1 MFREAANVWLREH
14 GERDYFQMIDAAD
27 AVKNGETP
35 EDGQAIDDL
44 TMRLWA
50 AGVGEKHGYLS
61 PPAVAANFLS
71 TSDVLHRRLANDPEL
86 RQAVYAFADA
96 WHWFHFEAQGEHE
109 VANLGLKS
117 FAGRAAGPQAAKQQ
131 SDQKWR
137 IVKDKFREFSAHSRK
152 CSDQVQRQP
161 PPFLKEPINS
171 ILAELKLRPVSEKSL
186 RDFLRTLIKTPI
198 AE

>member
-1 MFREAANVWLREH
+1 MKKRLSDKEVLAQQRIDHRRGEVKGPTGSGLQKTIYEQRGIRSLAVEIFDDPRVTVAAAQLQNGPWDLFEMFREAANVWLREH

-71 TSDVLHRRLANDPEL
+71 TSDVLHRRLATTPNP
-86 RQAVYAFADA
+86 
-96 WHWFHFEAQGEHE
+96 
-109 VANLGLKS
+109 
-117 FAGRAAGPQAAKQQ
+117 
-131 SDQKWR
+131 
-137 IVKDKFREFSAHSRK
+137 DKPSTR
-152 CSDQVQRQP
+152 
-161 PPFLKEPINS
+161 
-171 ILAELKLRPVSEKSL
+171 
-186 RDFLRTLIKTPI
+186 LRTRGIGSISKPKVNTRSQTYD
-198 AE
+198 